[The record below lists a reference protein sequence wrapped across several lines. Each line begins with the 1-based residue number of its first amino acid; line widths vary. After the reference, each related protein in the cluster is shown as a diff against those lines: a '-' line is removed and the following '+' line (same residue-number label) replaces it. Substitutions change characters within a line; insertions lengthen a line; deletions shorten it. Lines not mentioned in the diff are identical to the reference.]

1 MNNFDRKKW
10 ENVKILAARLQAIKS
25 ILEIFNL
32 QTEEQSF
39 ALELNSIR
47 EQLEADFEKTLDEL
61 LVLID
66 EDEE

>member
-25 ILEIFNL
+25 ILEIFTL
-32 QTEEQSF
+32 QTEEKLF

-47 EQLEADFEKTLDEL
+47 EQLEADFERTLDEL
-61 LVLID
+61 LILID